1 MGFFSGFKSFV
12 KSAGRVVGA
21 GLEKIGEYIGSEKIE
36 NLGRGLREMCTE
48 VDRISQEVS
57 ELSSYDKESA
67 RLSET
72 MRINQ
77 SLSNFSL
84 NLQKQA
90 DELEE
95 LSLKESKV
103 YFEYLIEQ
111 LHETNDSNGVKINLN
126 KIKREFLKIE
136 RNIRGSFKVHLAKR
150 ISLDDTEC
158 LSILQLEE
166 GLEKK
171 QQMERLGNKV
181 LLEAREQLCDNI
193 RECLLAQQEYIEDQ
207 VMDKLEEVICSLKEL
222 NVKVSEFEK
231 IKVNNEDKI
240 ELEKAKCISK
250 IEIINDILNLI
261 D

>member
-1 MGFFSGFKSFV
+1 MGFWSACKSFAKKV
-12 KSAGRVVGA
+12 GRTIGSGIETVGRVI
-21 GLEKIGEYIGSEKIE
+21 KSETVE
-36 NLGRGLREMCTE
+36 NMGRKLRDMCTE
-48 VDRISQEVS
+48 VDKLSQEVS
-57 ELSSYDKESA
+57 ELSSYIKESA

-72 MRINQ
+72 IRINE

-95 LSLKESKV
+95 LSLKESKI

-111 LHETNDSNGVKINLN
+111 LRETNGSNGVKINLN
-126 KIKREFLKIE
+126 KMKREFLKIE

-158 LSILQLEE
+158 LRILQLEE

-171 QQMERLGNKV
+171 QRMECLGNKV

-193 RECLLAQQEYIEDQ
+193 RECILEQQEYIEDQ
-207 VMDKLEEVICSLKEL
+207 VIDKLEEVICSLKEL
-222 NVKVSEFEK
+222 NDKVLEFEK

-250 IEIINDILNLI
+250 IEIINDVLNLM